1 MMQWWLYEWNQSINI
16 TKAEKETNLAPVSNV
31 ESKSETNLNV
41 LINSTGVRTG
51 TCIMFEKIS
60 KKEDIHILIKEGV

>member
-41 LINSTGVRTG
+41 SINSTGVRTG
-51 TCIMFEKIS
+51 TCTMFEKIS
-60 KKEDIHILIKEGV
+60 KKEDIHILIKEGI